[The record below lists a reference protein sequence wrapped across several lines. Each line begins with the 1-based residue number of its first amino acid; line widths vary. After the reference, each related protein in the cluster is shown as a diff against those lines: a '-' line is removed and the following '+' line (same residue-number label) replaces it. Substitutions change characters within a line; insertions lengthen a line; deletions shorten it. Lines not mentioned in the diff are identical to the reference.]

1 MAKPAGYIEASDRG
15 LNPSDIDTPTYVCID
30 ARLPVQPP
38 IWTTVISDR
47 RYRIQ
52 PSRQLTMDVGTTITE
67 TWNGWNSTSGD
78 SDESGALAAAWKD
91 YDGTGI
97 DPASPVTGFEL
108 DTAGFSAST
117 SEPRH
122 ASSPG
127 GSEAYVVFESDVAEG
142 EILAINLEM
151 KNDLAFAS
159 SVPSSVRDFETIG
172 HNTAVWSPY
181 AANRSCS
188 AWLMQRIIAQ
198 NLNKI
203 MYETKQY
210 WTVPL

>member
-15 LNPSDIDTPTYVCID
+15 LNPSDVDTPTYVCMD

-38 IWTTVISDR
+38 AWTTVLFDR

-52 PSRQLTMDVGTTITE
+52 ASRQLTMDVGTTITE
-67 TWNGWNSTSGD
+67 VWNGWNAA
-78 SDESGALAAAWKD
+78 SDPNTESGALAAEWKD
-91 YDGTGI
+91 YDADGA
-97 DPASPVTGFEL
+97 DPASPVYGFEL
-108 DTAGFSAST
+108 DTADFSYST

-122 ASSPG
+122 AASPG
-127 GSEAYVVFESDVAEG
+127 GEEAFVVFQSDVAEG

-151 KNDLAFAS
+151 ENDTGFAS
-159 SVPSSVRDFETIG
+159 SVPSSVRSYETIG
-172 HNTAVWSPY
+172 RNTGTWAPY

-203 MYETKQY
+203 LYETKQY

>member
-15 LNPSDIDTPTYVCID
+15 LNPSDIATPTYVCID

-38 IWTTVISDR
+38 SWTTVLFHR

-52 PSRQLTMDVGTTITE
+52 ASRQLTMDVGTTITE
-67 TWNGWNSTSGD
+67 TWNGWNTTSD
-78 SDESGALAAAWKD
+78 PSDESGALAAAWKD
-91 YDGTGI
+91 YDADGS
-97 DPASPVTGFEL
+97 DPASPVSGFEL
-108 DTAGFSAST
+108 DSCGFSAST

-122 ASSPG
+122 AASPG

-142 EILAINLEM
+142 EILAINIEM
-151 KNDLAFAS
+151 KNDLAFAG
-159 SVPSSVRDFETIG
+159 SVPSSVRAYETIG
-172 HNTAVWSPY
+172 RNTGTWAPY
-181 AANRSCS
+181 AKNRSCS

-203 MYETKQY
+203 MYETKQS